1 MTTVNPTSELSLSKD
16 PIMMLIKRDNSFGPI
31 KGAQPEGTTWATNF
45 PHIAWSEMSQYYVTA
60 FKTGSFPAITVRTLY
75 PIF

>member
-1 MTTVNPTSELSLSKD
+1 MNPTSELSLSKD

-45 PHIAWSEMSQYYVTA
+45 PHVAWSKMSQYYVTA

-75 PIF
+75 SIL